1 MMKRTTRKIAAT
13 VLTILCVCSLLLSGC
28 KKKEVT
34 LRVLTDVVRGSKQHV
49 QLFAL
54 IKEFQQNNTGVTI
67 LCEQIP
73 TDADAREAMLQKTRT
88 AVMANKGPDI
98 FLLTTAALED
108 QDPPYQ
114 AGEGLLFQDVNQA
127 IRNGLFADISKYYDA
142 DTALGKEALVPA
154 VMEAGVYD
162 GGRYVLPLQFDLPV
176 CYVDRAQFAEAGFS
190 MDDFDGGLPGLMEA
204 ITASGDAKMA
214 GGCQMWRLVREY
226 FFNLYPELLDY
237 DKQKVLVT
245 ADELTGFMT
254 SLQQMRA
261 LKPYSELPYQF
272 DGYNQY
278 LNDDWYWADISPLFA
293 EGLDKAVYC
302 ASVAGKKEVD
312 LAIVPLTAA
321 DGTLTADVT
330 YYGAV
335 DAGCDEPELAYAFLR
350 EFLSEASQWGDNV
363 ESTYDPLLTVPGWPV
378 RTVNAAQHLFN
389 NELRYC
395 QEKGYK
401 GLKNIRPY
409 CPDDT
414 AFPNWHEAIDQARFP
429 IPLEKIAGDWIWY
442 DLTAPEAEPAAM
454 DDYADQLIKEL
465 TWHLAEG

>member
-98 FLLTTAALED
+98 LLLTTSTEN
-108 QDPPYQ
+108 DPGYE
-114 AGEGLLFQDVNQA
+114 AGNGLLFKDVNQA

-226 FFNLYPELLDY
+226 FFNLYPDLLDY
-237 DKQKVLVT
+237 DKHEVLVT
-245 ADELTGFMT
+245 ADELIGFMT

-335 DAGCDEPELAYAFLR
+335 GAGCDEPELAYAFLR

-442 DLTAPEAEPAAM
+442 DLTAPEAKPAAM
-454 DDYADQLIKEL
+454 DDYADKLIKEL

>member
-98 FLLTTAALED
+98 LLLTTSTEN
-108 QDPPYQ
+108 DPGYE
-114 AGEGLLFQDVNQA
+114 AGNGLLFKDVNQA

-335 DAGCDEPELAYAFLR
+335 GAGCDEPELAYAFLR

-442 DLTAPEAEPAAM
+442 DLTAPEAKPAAM
-454 DDYADQLIKEL
+454 DDYADKLIKEL

>member
-1 MMKRTTRKIAAT
+1 MMKRMTRKTTAVILA
-13 VLTILCVCSLLLSGC
+13 VLCVCALAFSGC
-28 KKKEVT
+28 KKEEAVT
-34 LRVLTDVVRGSKQHV
+34 LRVLTDAVRGSKQHV

-54 IKEFQQNNTGVTI
+54 IKEFQQNNKGVTI

-88 AVMANKGPDI
+88 AVMANKGPDV
-98 FLLTTAALED
+98 FLLTTSTENDLGYE
-108 QDPPYQ
+108 
-114 AGEGLLFQDVNQA
+114 AGNGLLFKDVNQA

-142 DTALGKEALVPA
+142 DTALGKEAFVPA

-176 CYVDRAQFAEAGFS
+176 CYVDQSQFAEAGFS

-214 GGCQMWRLVREY
+214 GGCQMASLVREY

-237 DKQKVLVT
+237 DKQEVLVT
-245 ADELTGFMT
+245 ADELIGFMT
-254 SLQQMRA
+254 SLQKMRE

-272 DGYNQY
+272 DGYIQY
-278 LNDDWYWADISPLFA
+278 LDDAWYWADVSPLYA

-335 DAGCDEPELAYAFLR
+335 GAGCDEPELAYAFLR

-363 ESTYDPLLTVPGWPV
+363 ESTYDPLLSVPGWPV
-378 RTVNAAQHLFN
+378 RTVNAAQHLFS
-389 NELRYC
+389 NELRYY
-395 QEKGYK
+395 QEKGHK
-401 GLKNIRPY
+401 RIKNLRPH
-409 CPDDT
+409 CPDDD
-414 AFPNWHEAIDQARFP
+414 AFPDWHEAIDQARFP
-429 IPLEKIAGDWIWY
+429 LPLEKIAGDWIWF
-442 DLTAPEAEPAAM
+442 DLTAPEAEPAAI
-454 DDYADQLIKEL
+454 DNYADKLIKEL
-465 TWHLAEG
+465 VWHLAEG